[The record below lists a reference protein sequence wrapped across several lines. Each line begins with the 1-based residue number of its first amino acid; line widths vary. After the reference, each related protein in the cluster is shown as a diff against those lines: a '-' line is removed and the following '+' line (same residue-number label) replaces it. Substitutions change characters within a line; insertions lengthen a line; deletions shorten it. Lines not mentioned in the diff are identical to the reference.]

1 LDEDT
6 VVVLGAYSRMQL
18 TGDAAAPFRQES
30 NFWYYT
36 GIEMP
41 GYRVIMTRDTVWL
54 IAPDVS
60 ETHRLF
66 DGAIS
71 HEEAIRKS
79 GADFVVGTI
88 EGREVL
94 SRLSR
99 TTKGVHSLGHD
110 PYRKYYS
117 FSENPAPGRLWRELG
132 SIFSERIDLRKTMA
146 RQRAIKQ
153 PMEVDAI
160 RRAVDCTVG
169 AFKSVGQALRTIS
182 YEYEIEA
189 LFSYEFRRQNAD
201 HAYQPIVAGA
211 KNACTLHYD
220 ANSDAL
226 AQSSLVLIDVGARV
240 EGYAADMTRTYEI
253 GDGTARQ
260 RAVYEAVKRAHEE
273 IITRI
278 RPGVT
283 FVEYQRWTDEIMQEC
298 LRSLELLQSPD
309 DYRRYFP
316 HAISHG
322 LGVDVH
328 DSLGDYDVFTAGM
341 VVTVEPGVYI
351 PEEGI
356 GVRLEDDILVTNTG
370 VENLSAGLSLS
381 L

>member
-1 LDEDT
+1 
-6 VVVLGAYSRMQL
+6 
-18 TGDAAAPFRQES
+18 
-30 NFWYYT
+30 
-36 GIEMP
+36 
-41 GYRVIMTRDTVWL
+41 
-54 IAPDVS
+54 
-60 ETHRLF
+60 
-66 DGAIS
+66 
-71 HEEAIRKS
+71 
-79 GADFVVGTI
+79 
-88 EGREVL
+88 
-94 SRLSR
+94 
-99 TTKGVHSLGHD
+99 
-110 PYRKYYS
+110 
-117 FSENPAPGRLWRELG
+117 
-132 SIFSERIDLRKTMA
+132 
-146 RQRAIKQ
+146 
-153 PMEVDAI
+153 
-160 RRAVDCTVG
+160 
-169 AFKSVGQALRTIS
+169 
-182 YEYEIEA
+182 
-189 LFSYEFRRQNAD
+189 
-201 HAYQPIVAGA
+201 
-211 KNACTLHYD
+211 
-220 ANSDAL
+220 
-226 AQSSLVLIDVGARV
+226 
-240 EGYAADMTRTYEI
+240 
-253 GDGTARQ
+253 
-260 RAVYEAVKRAHEE
+260 VKRAHEE

>member
-1 LDEDT
+1 
-6 VVVLGAYSRMQL
+6 
-18 TGDAAAPFRQES
+18 
-30 NFWYYT
+30 
-36 GIEMP
+36 
-41 GYRVIMTRDTVWL
+41 
-54 IAPDVS
+54 
-60 ETHRLF
+60 
-66 DGAIS
+66 
-71 HEEAIRKS
+71 
-79 GADFVVGTI
+79 
-88 EGREVL
+88 
-94 SRLSR
+94 
-99 TTKGVHSLGHD
+99 
-110 PYRKYYS
+110 
-117 FSENPAPGRLWRELG
+117 
-132 SIFSERIDLRKTMA
+132 
-146 RQRAIKQ
+146 
-153 PMEVDAI
+153 
-160 RRAVDCTVG
+160 
-169 AFKSVGQALRTIS
+169 
-182 YEYEIEA
+182 
-189 LFSYEFRRQNAD
+189 
-201 HAYQPIVAGA
+201 
-211 KNACTLHYD
+211 
-220 ANSDAL
+220 
-226 AQSSLVLIDVGARV
+226 
-240 EGYAADMTRTYEI
+240 MTRTYEI